1 MCVNKVSVQT
11 HKEKEEETMRGSI
24 SLLVVLG
31 MFATGIYIP
40 GVAQAMDEMVFQFR
54 SLEVGDVVPEQVCDR
69 GAVLLDIENQVLPP
83 DTSLVMLDAE
93 LWSNRTRA
101 KDGKVVNPE
110 SRMVGTAAACAWVSA
125 SALFGT
131 MPIDPADPFP
141 SAPFYGE
148 FELGGMSIAAG
159 GECLVSSNTIPVPFL
174 GLVGCT
180 MVVPPDTDQG
190 LLGGNAASSSVFNP
204 LDLPGFQT
212 GSYWTVHIY
221 TE

>member
-1 MCVNKVSVQT
+1 
-11 HKEKEEETMRGSI
+11 MRGSI
-24 SLLVVLG
+24 ISLAVMG
-31 MFATGIYIP
+31 MLATGICIP
-40 GVAQAMDEMVFQFR
+40 AVAHAMDEAVFQFR
-54 SLEVGDVVPEQVCDR
+54 SLEVGDVVPEEVCDR
-69 GAVLLDIENQVLPP
+69 GADLLDIENQVLPP

-101 KDGKVVNPE
+101 RDGMVVNSE

-131 MPIDPADPFP
+131 MPIDPAEPFP

-148 FELGGMSIAAG
+148 FDLGGMMVAAG
-159 GECLVSSNTIPVPFL
+159 GECLISSNTMPLPFL

-180 MVVPPDTDQG
+180 LVVPPEADQG
-190 LLGGNAASSSVFNP
+190 LLGGNAASSSAFNP